1 MIWTYPSHVNITPT
15 PNQHQKQ
22 WRFTFQYFF
31 GKSGRMKDTYFDH
44 HLFALLA
51 AVDLEQKLLL
61 GKNRWVGFLQHFRII
76 CWDCHPPGT
85 TILLVK
91 TGGFN
96 GRFWCSLAAG
106 SWCLKSPEKQLVVF
120 AACTETT
127 QTPGESWNVI
137 SSFGGCR
144 YSREFHTISLMKAFP
159 QQPRTVTA
167 ATAPWLKNGSFPVG
181 SPRRNCCCKGDAEHR
196 LGENRLAGRFWYWRA
211 HFKNPRILHQPDDS
225 CLSITNHGLIPG
237 NFPAAETLFRIKGTE
252 IPSIETITRFENS
265 NSWQIHW
272 SVSSPSPAHHL
283 PSSHFSQPAPAN
295 ASPPWQWCGKQ
306 VGAPKK
312 TWDKWVPGN
321 WTDF

>member
-1 MIWTYPSHVNITPT
+1 
-15 PNQHQKQ
+15 
-22 WRFTFQYFF
+22 
-31 GKSGRMKDTYFDH
+31 MKDTYFDH

-51 AVDLEQKLLL
+51 AVDLEQRLLL
-61 GKNRWVGFLQHFRII
+61 GKNRWVGFSTAFPHNLLGLPSSRNHYFIGKNWWFQRSILVQLG
-76 CWDCHPPGT
+76 CW
-85 TILLVK
+85 ILM
-91 TGGFN
+91 FEES
-96 GRFWCSLAAG
+96 REQ
-106 SWCLKSPEKQLVVF
+106 PVVF

-211 HFKNPRILHQPDDS
+211 HFKNPRILHQPDGS
-225 CLSITNHGLIPG
+225 CLSIINHGLIPG
-237 NFPAAETLFRIKGTE
+237 NFPSTETLFRIKGTE
-252 IPSIETITRFENS
+252 IQSIETITRFENS

-272 SVSSPSPAHHL
+272 SASSPSPAHHL

-295 ASPPWQWCGKQ
+295 ASPP
-306 VGAPKK
+306 
-312 TWDKWVPGN
+312 
-321 WTDF
+321 